1 MAAIMKK
8 HILLAAAGAAVLAL
22 AGVAT
27 QQWLTLRELRQ
38 ELRQMFFS
46 AIRPVRLSNCTL
58 ERFGSPHD
66 GGYLLCANLLGQIE
80 SAYSYGISGDDN
92 WGCDVS
98 KRYHVPV
105 HQYDCFF
112 HGAILAGRRRLK
124 GIPRASFA
132 EPAWLFPRSRQV
144 P

>member
-1 MAAIMKK
+1 MGMAAIMKK

-92 WGCDVS
+92 WG
-98 KRYHVPV
+98 
-105 HQYDCFF
+105 
-112 HGAILAGRRRLK
+112 LTLLLRRVDKPSARFCYNRLY
-124 GIPRASFA
+124 S
-132 EPAWLFPRSRQV
+132 
-144 P
+144 